1 MNDDQLRCEFY
12 AEAGETTLPDEQCD
26 APVTQAVR
34 IKITHGNNT
43 WEDLLYSCEKH
54 ALEQER
60 NPGFISREPLREM
73 VGPMKALTPQLQHDL
88 ENFDEQGNFIPPEN
102 R

>member
-1 MNDDQLRCEFY
+1 MSDQLHCEFY

-26 APVTQAVR
+26 APVTQSVR

-43 WEDLLYSCEKH
+43 WEDLLYSCDKH
-54 ALEQER
+54 ALEQEK
-60 NPGFISREPLREM
+60 NPNFISREPLKPN
-73 VGPMKALTPQLQHDL
+73 GLTETTPAPQLHHDPT
-88 ENFDEQGNFIPPEN
+88 NFDEHGNFIPPEK